1 MADYYELITRAMAGS
16 GKGTDQHWR
25 TALYARARGALV
37 IELCRIT
44 PPLSEAEITRECLLF
59 EEAIRKFETKSSHRS
74 LSEAPVPAPPLAAPE
89 HRPQEPEQGGPPMI
103 GREPSPE
110 ACMPNLGN
118 LEQLIGP
125 SDPWMV
131 PCPIRP
137 STDEVESKMGVSI
150 GEGIN
155 SYTLDKPVADFRHG
169 ALWEFVDFEY
179 EACRKD
185 FGIDR
190 RFRGEVFY
198 SAADNVFLGRASRP
212 AIVAALEGRVHKIY
226 FGFMHVTEEDC
237 QEFLRKA
244 SDHFS
249 AKYGPPSGTRAINRE
264 QKTVFWDKSFGNL
277 TLEMD
282 SFWCRN
288 TIIYSSR
295 RVRPK
300 ERTWF
305 GRILRNS

>member
-25 TALYARARGALV
+25 TTLYARARGALV

-44 PPLSEAEITRECLLF
+44 PPLAEAEITRECLLF
-59 EEAIRKFETKSSHRS
+59 EEAIRKFETKSSYRS
-74 LSEAPVPAPPLAAPE
+74 LLSEAPVPAPPLPASE
-89 HRPQEPEQGGPPMI
+89 HPPQEPEQGGPPV
-103 GREPSPE
+103 PE
-110 ACMPNLGN
+110 ACMLNLGK
-118 LEQLIGP
+118 LEQLTGP
-125 SDPWMV
+125 SDPSMP
-131 PCPIRP
+131 PCPIEN
-137 STDEVESKMGVSI
+137 EVGSKMGVSM

-179 EACRKD
+179 EVYRKD

-190 RFRGEVFY
+190 KVRGEVFY

-226 FGFMHVTEEDC
+226 FGFMHVTEDDC
-237 QEFLRKA
+237 QEFLRKL
-244 SDHFS
+244 SDHFG
-249 AKYGPPSGTRAINRE
+249 AKYGPPSGARAINRE

-288 TIIYSSR
+288 TIIFTSC

-300 ERTWF
+300 ETTWF
-305 GRILRNS
+305 GRILRNRPI

>member
-16 GKGTDQHWR
+16 GKSTDQHWR
-25 TALYARARGALV
+25 SALYARARGTLV

-44 PPLSEAEITRECLLF
+44 PPLTEAEITRECLLF

-74 LSEAPVPAPPLAAPE
+74 SEAPVPAPPSPPSE
-89 HRPQEPEQGGPPMI
+89 YRPQEREQGGPPII

-110 ACMPNLGN
+110 ARMPNLGD
-118 LEQLIGP
+118 LEQLVEP
-125 SDPWMV
+125 SDPWMP

-137 STDEVESKMGVSI
+137 SKNEVESKMGVSM

-155 SYTLDKPVADFRHG
+155 GYTLDKPVADFSHG
-169 ALWEFVDFEY
+169 ALWEFADFEY
-179 EACRKD
+179 EAYRKD

-198 SAADNVFLGRASRP
+198 GAADNVFLGRASRP
-212 AIVAALEGRVHKIY
+212 AIVAALEGRVYKIY
-226 FGFMHVTEEDC
+226 FGFTHITEEDY

-244 SDHFS
+244 SDHFG

-277 TLEMD
+277 TLEMH

-288 TIIYSSR
+288 TIIYTSS

-300 ERTWF
+300 ERAWF
-305 GRILRNS
+305 GRILRNL